1 MLSPTSGEG
10 GLNQIGGGGGGK
22 DCPHFIFG
30 GKRKE
35 FVNLC
40 SLIPYVRLNSAF
52 MLQCFFRVISWHQK
66 YINLYIG
73 TKSTVVLKLYET
85 HAHYFILK

>member
-10 GLNQIGGGGGGK
+10 GGGGLTKLEGGGGLRFYTLNFLGE
-22 DCPHFIFG
+22 
-30 GKRKE
+30 KE
-35 FVNLC
+35 KFVNVC

-73 TKSTVVLKLYET
+73 T
-85 HAHYFILK
+85 

>member
-10 GLNQIGGGGGGK
+10 GLNQIGGGGGLRFSTL
-22 DCPHFIFG
+22 HFWG
-30 GKRKE
+30 EKE
-35 FVNLC
+35 KFVNVC

-73 TKSTVVLKLYET
+73 T
-85 HAHYFILK
+85 